1 MKFMDSLRWR
11 TKLIILFVFLVSLT
25 AVVTIAL
32 LHEIREKYFHR
43 YMLDM
48 IRPIN
53 TLVRNQ
59 IIHNMNYHEPDHFQ
73 HLLESFNFEGELES
87 ITVANDS
94 GRIVF
99 CADPDLKDE
108 FIPIPGGAEL
118 TPSELDEII
127 METDDTEPNVINTF
141 SFIRNHQEC
150 QTCHDSTKAFL
161 GIVRTRI
168 SRKAELATH
177 KLLLLFDALGMMIM
191 IIVILVIVANV
202 HSRYFQKPY
211 NRIKAKIKAI
221 QKGNFDTRLEVEGPG
236 ELRFLADHI
245 SAMSTYLKK
254 TRNELE
260 MLHQKQ
266 MIRAGQLASVGEM
279 AASVAHEIKNPAAGI
294 KNALEIVVDENRV
307 LQQNEIVK
315 EIFVQINRIVKTIQ
329 DLLDFARPSDPRFQG
344 IDICETM
351 RQTVNLYRE
360 RFIRNDITIIE
371 HFDDHVPIIDADKDL
386 LNQVFTN
393 LLLNSFQA
401 VLSVE
406 KRLIEIIISFKKLDN
421 SVIVTISDSG
431 AGISEENIKK
441 IFTPFFTT
449 KHKGTGLGLSLSLSI
464 IRQHSGTIDAE
475 SKVGQGTKFTI
486 TLPIV
491 HHS

>member
-1 MKFMDSLRWR
+1 MKLLDSLRWR
-11 TKLIILFVFLVSLT
+11 TKLIILFVILVTLS
-25 AVVTIAL
+25 AAITIAL
-32 LHEIREKYFHR
+32 LHKVREKYFHR

-48 IRPIN
+48 IKPIN

-59 IIHNMNYHEPDHFQ
+59 IIHNMNYHEPNHFQ

-87 ITVANDS
+87 ITVADDS

-99 CADPDLKDE
+99 CADPELKDE

-118 TPSELDEII
+118 SQGKLDEII
-127 METDDTEPNVINTF
+127 MRNDEVDPNIINTF
-141 SFIRNHQEC
+141 SFIKNRREC
-150 QTCHDSTKAFL
+150 QTCHDSTKTFL

-177 KLLLLFDALGMMIM
+177 KLLLIFDALGMIIM

-202 HSRYFQKPY
+202 HSRYFQAPY
-211 NRIKAKIKAI
+211 DRIKAKIKAI
-221 QKGNFDTRLEVEGPG
+221 QEGNFDTTLEVKGPG

-245 SAMSTYLKK
+245 SAMSLYLKK

-266 MIRAGQLASVGEM
+266 MVRAGQLASVGEM

-294 KNALEIVVDENRV
+294 KNALEIVVDENQE

-371 HFDDHVPIIDADKDL
+371 HFDDQIPIIDADKDL

-393 LLLNSFQA
+393 LLLNAFQA

-406 KRLIEIIISFKKLDN
+406 KRLIEIKISASKVKN

-431 AGISEENIKK
+431 GGISEENIKK

-475 SKVGQGTKFTI
+475 SKPGEGTKFTI
-486 TLPIV
+486 ILPTV
-491 HHS
+491 HHT